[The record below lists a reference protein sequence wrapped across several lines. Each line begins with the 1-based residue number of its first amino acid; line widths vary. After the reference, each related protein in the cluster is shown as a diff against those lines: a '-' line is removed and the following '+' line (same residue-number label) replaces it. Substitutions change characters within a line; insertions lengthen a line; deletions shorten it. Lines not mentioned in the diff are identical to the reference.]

1 MQFSNR
7 KYCNIIVS
15 VPFIYTGN
23 FPPYVNFINCTGRM
37 SRFFATYE
45 QRQTSFQFQFQ
56 FQMQT
61 LFQHYSLQ
69 PKPELP
75 LDCF

>member
-1 MQFSNR
+1 M
-7 KYCNIIVS
+7 VS
-15 VPFIYTGN
+15 VPFIYAGN
-23 FPPYVNFINCTGRM
+23 FPPYVNYMYTAGRK
-37 SRFFATYE
+37 SRFFTTYE

-56 FQMQT
+56 FPKMQT
-61 LFQHYSLQ
+61 LFQHNCLQ

>member
-1 MQFSNR
+1 MVCSVLL
-7 KYCNIIVS
+7 CNIIVS
-15 VPFIYTGN
+15 VPFVYVGN
-23 FPPYVNFINCTGRM
+23 FPPYVNYMYTGRM

-45 QRQTSFQFQFQ
+45 QRQTSFQFSSSSK
-56 FQMQT
+56 MQT
-61 LFQHYSLQ
+61 LFQHYCLQ